1 MKAINIKRIKNVYKF
16 IFTLQNASCYTE
28 SKIRYRESQYK
39 SNFYHWPW
47 AVDLIG
53 SRRCRYRRRYQLV
66 ISKSC
71 TNKDFSG
78 STRLYEHIFRRS
90 ESTVN
95 GISQF
100 TLLASTKKGNRPS
113 FIKAAPAVEAEQMYE
128 KFVKKLTEM
137 SQSLIQT
144 GSFGA
149 DMQVELINDGPVTI
163 IIDSKNK
170 E

>member
-1 MKAINIKRIKNVYKF
+1 MF
-16 IFTLQNASCYTE
+16 ISLSLLFKMRAVIQ
-28 SKIRYRESQYK
+28 RVK
-39 SNFYHWPW
+39 SATVRVNT
-47 AVDLIG
+47 
-53 SRRCRYRRRYQLV
+53 RV
-66 ISKSC
+66 ISTIGPGLLILLGVEVADTDEDINWLSQKVAQIRIFPDQHGYMNIS
-71 TNKDFSG
+71 SG
-78 STRLYEHIFRRS
+78 EAKAQLM
-90 ESTVN
+90 V
-95 GISQF
+95 ISQF

-113 FIKAAPAVEAEQMYE
+113 FIKAAPAVAAEQMYE

>member
-1 MKAINIKRIKNVYKF
+1 MF
-16 IFTLQNASCYTE
+16 ISLSLLFKMRAVIQ
-28 SKIRYRESQYK
+28 RVK
-39 SNFYHWPW
+39 SATVRVNT
-47 AVDLIG
+47 
-53 SRRCRYRRRYQLV
+53 RV
-66 ISKSC
+66 ISTIGPGLLILLGVEVADTDINWLSQKVAQIRIFPDQHGYMNIS
-71 TNKDFSG
+71 SG
-78 STRLYEHIFRRS
+78 EAKAQLM
-90 ESTVN
+90 V
-95 GISQF
+95 ISQF

-113 FIKAAPAVEAEQMYE
+113 FIKAAPAVAAEQMYE